1 MRTKVRSKLSKVI
14 KDPSG
19 LFRMHVVKNK
29 KNYSRKGKADV
40 EKNFSFS
47 YDCIDSLRDRMLT

>member
-1 MRTKVRSKLSKVI
+1 MRTKVRSKLSKAI

-19 LFRMHVVKNK
+19 LFRMRVVENK
-29 KNYSRKGKADV
+29 KNYSRKGKNNV

-47 YDCIDSLRDRMLT
+47 YDCINSLRSRMFT